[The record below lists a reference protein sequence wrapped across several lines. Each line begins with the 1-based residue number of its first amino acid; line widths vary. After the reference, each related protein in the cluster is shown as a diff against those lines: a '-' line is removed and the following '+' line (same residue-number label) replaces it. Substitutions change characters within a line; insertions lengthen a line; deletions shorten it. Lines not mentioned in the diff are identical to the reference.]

1 MNIRIIA
8 SVQWTNY
15 VNIICWMHIEYKMG
29 GDSIYTTF
37 TADALWEASVSMY
50 KYAKYCAG
58 LSQPKELVINL
69 DNWKFWEISCSNYL
83 YSLHGVTGVPL

>member
-69 DNWKFWEISCSNYL
+69 DNWKFWERSCSNYL